1 MYLSQKEKKRHPEY
15 EQYIALFEETITQM
29 ESGARG
35 RGAPEAIIERCLDKA
50 LEFYDA
56 DSAALVETNLDL
68 GYGVCVSEHCKT
80 GIRSFEGRI
89 IGVTPEETPHLYEK
103 VMALEVFDVHVQ
115 EERGQLSNN
124 EYSMLT
130 RMGVEVFAVA
140 PYLKRYSGY
149 VYIRNPRRFVG
160 LYGFLQAVS
169 YVCAS
174 ERNEYKL
181 MDNLNVAVSSKECRS
196 EQEVRIKVF
205 GGLSITT
212 KAYHCTGTG
221 NQFRAPHNGFT
232 INAVILEDAVLQ
244 QINLQIQR
252 AIDIESFLKRM
263 SMQDVAKQLKM
274 QRQAKIGVLK
284 AKAAD
289 LKKRRSKA
297 FEDLSDAM
305 IDKEVYRA
313 QMDKLSVKLDTV
325 TKEIAVAE
333 KRRDEV
339 DLYFSIDNKWLR
351 TFVETG
357 AQNEMTPELI
367 HQLIQRIDVYSD
379 KRIQIT
385 FNYANCMN
393 PLLECVEE
401 AKRP

>member
-1 MYLSQKEKKRHPEY
+1 MYLSQQEKKRHPEY

-35 RGAPEAIIERCLDKA
+35 RGAPETIIERCLDKA

-80 GIRSFEGRI
+80 GTRSFEGRI
-89 IGVTPEETPHLYEK
+89 IGVTPEETPCLYEK

-124 EYSMLT
+124 EYS
-130 RMGVEVFAVA
+130 
-140 PYLKRYSGY
+140 
-149 VYIRNPRRFVG
+149 
-160 LYGFLQAVS
+160 
-169 YVCAS
+169 
-174 ERNEYKL
+174 
-181 MDNLNVAVSSKECRS
+181 
-196 EQEVRIKVF
+196 
-205 GGLSITT
+205 
-212 KAYHCTGTG
+212 
-221 NQFRAPHNGFT
+221 
-232 INAVILEDAVLQ
+232 
-244 QINLQIQR
+244 
-252 AIDIESFLKRM
+252 
-263 SMQDVAKQLKM
+263 
-274 QRQAKIGVLK
+274 
-284 AKAAD
+284 
-289 LKKRRSKA
+289 
-297 FEDLSDAM
+297 
-305 IDKEVYRA
+305 
-313 QMDKLSVKLDTV
+313 MDKLSVKLDTV

-357 AQNEMTPELI
+357 AQNEMTSELF

-385 FNYANCMN
+385 FNYDNWMN
-393 PLLECVEE
+393 PLLECVE
-401 AKRP
+401 ALKRREIQPV

>member
-56 DSAALVETNLDL
+56 DSAALVETNPDL

-89 IGVTPEETPHLYEK
+89 IGVTPEETPYLYEK

-212 KAYHCTGTG
+212 KFGSLDESQISSAQAVRLVAYLLMNDTRKVPQNELTNALWSNSEVDAPAKQARNVVHRT
-221 NQFRAPHNGFT
+221 RA
-232 INAVILEDAVLQ
+232 ILEPIFPDELVSSDRAGNYFINPNITVITDASVF
-244 QINLQIQR
+244 
-252 AIDIESFLKRM
+252 ESFCRLAQQPAATFKEKLVYLKRATDIYT
-263 SMQDVAKQLKM
+263 Q
-274 QRQAKIGVLK
+274 
-284 AKAAD
+284 
-289 LKKRRSKA
+289 
-297 FEDLSDAM
+297 
-305 IDKEVYRA
+305 
-313 QMDKLSVKLDTV
+313 
-325 TKEIAVAE
+325 
-333 KRRDEV
+333 
-339 DLYFSIDNKWLR
+339 W
-351 TFVETG
+351 
-357 AQNEMTPELI
+357 
-367 HQLIQRIDVYSD
+367 
-379 KRIQIT
+379 
-385 FNYANCMN
+385 
-393 PLLECVEE
+393 
-401 AKRP
+401 

>member
-89 IGVTPEETPHLYEK
+89 IGVTPEETPCLYEK

-124 EYSMLT
+124 EYS
-130 RMGVEVFAVA
+130 
-140 PYLKRYSGY
+140 
-149 VYIRNPRRFVG
+149 
-160 LYGFLQAVS
+160 
-169 YVCAS
+169 
-174 ERNEYKL
+174 
-181 MDNLNVAVSSKECRS
+181 
-196 EQEVRIKVF
+196 
-205 GGLSITT
+205 
-212 KAYHCTGTG
+212 
-221 NQFRAPHNGFT
+221 
-232 INAVILEDAVLQ
+232 
-244 QINLQIQR
+244 
-252 AIDIESFLKRM
+252 
-263 SMQDVAKQLKM
+263 
-274 QRQAKIGVLK
+274 
-284 AKAAD
+284 
-289 LKKRRSKA
+289 
-297 FEDLSDAM
+297 
-305 IDKEVYRA
+305 
-313 QMDKLSVKLDTV
+313 MDKLSVKLDTV

-357 AQNEMTPELI
+357 AQNEMTSELF

-385 FNYANCMN
+385 FNYDNWMN
-393 PLLECVEE
+393 PLLECVE
-401 AKRP
+401 ALKRREIQPV

>member
-89 IGVTPEETPHLYEK
+89 IGVTPEETPYLYEK

-160 LYGFLQAVS
+160 LYACLYS
-169 YVCAS
+169 VCDPFGTHSIPTILLAWFGKNQKHFINICIIK
-174 ERNEYKL
+174 RKL
-181 MDNLNVAVSSKECRS
+181 
-196 EQEVRIKVF
+196 
-205 GGLSITT
+205 
-212 KAYHCTGTG
+212 
-221 NQFRAPHNGFT
+221 
-232 INAVILEDAVLQ
+232 
-244 QINLQIQR
+244 
-252 AIDIESFLKRM
+252 
-263 SMQDVAKQLKM
+263 
-274 QRQAKIGVLK
+274 
-284 AKAAD
+284 
-289 LKKRRSKA
+289 
-297 FEDLSDAM
+297 
-305 IDKEVYRA
+305 
-313 QMDKLSVKLDTV
+313 
-325 TKEIAVAE
+325 
-333 KRRDEV
+333 
-339 DLYFSIDNKWLR
+339 
-351 TFVETG
+351 
-357 AQNEMTPELI
+357 
-367 HQLIQRIDVYSD
+367 
-379 KRIQIT
+379 
-385 FNYANCMN
+385 
-393 PLLECVEE
+393 
-401 AKRP
+401 